1 MENVSTNGDWTTDY
15 QGDNQILKILPVQ
28 NMVYLII
35 SCLGIVYKW
44 LKVLTGT
51 CWI

>member
-28 NMVYLII
+28 NKKKIFL
-35 SCLGIVYKW
+35 S
-44 LKVLTGT
+44 
-51 CWI
+51 